1 MPTVPSYDLPTQ
13 ELASVQ
19 LNTFQAPAAQVGNVN
34 GANINIVDVAG
45 KQASEM
51 GKATLSLGLQMEKI
65 GDEIRDANVKAQDTA
80 VVSKMQ
86 DVLYNKESGYLWTK
100 GLDSKDKFEDA
111 KEQFN
116 KSVQDARAQLTDPKE
131 QAAFD
136 RAMGRHY
143 NTFNAAISRH
153 AGEQIRVY
161 SNAESEARQTKYQDM
176 AIANFGTP
184 QFQQYVNT
192 AMAEADARAE
202 LNGMGKDARDV
213 LRLKASNQIYGNVV
227 TNLMLNNKYT
237 EAKSVL
243 DDASKKGLITEE
255 AKLTLNRSLIAGY
268 NRESGKN
275 AGDNIYNNRGPA
287 GTDFNTISQWV
298 LGKEGGYVKN
308 DAGKGETNFGVNIS
322 ANPDVNVKNLTQEK
336 ALQIYK
342 TRYWDE
348 IKADSLPPEM
358 RALAFNAAINMGQ
371 GAAKELL
378 AEAGNDPAKFAE
390 LQRQRYDRIIAAD
403 EQLKNSSD
411 PKKREKYRNL
421 AQYRDQWISRVDQ
434 LEAGAGGE
442 ASLGGMLRQADMIE
456 DKEQR
461 DTAKAQIKQLYSE
474 EKAVKE
480 ADYKNKF
487 DTAMD
492 IAYKRE
498 GGWQDIPAPIWGSLK
513 QADRAKLMERPKGDD
528 PDTVL
533 KLNANPDLWRKGS
546 IEQYRPLL
554 SENTYQR
561 YWTAANGAGGDGKI
575 IEAKIDSEQFE
586 YQIQAAGLDK
596 LIGTPKSKDDKLAKI
611 QLKAKFEDMIYAEQ
625 QAKRRPLT
633 PDEKNALIVRLLKPV
648 KVNAVWTGLGAFMGS
663 TTQEKRFFQVQDP
676 RNVIIPSETR
686 ARIVA
691 DMEKRNI
698 EPTPARIYNAYLSMD
713 NE

>member
-13 ELASVQ
+13 ELAATQ
-19 LNTFQAPAAQVGNVN
+19 LNTFQSPNAQVGNVN

-51 GKATLSLGLQMEKI
+51 GKATLSLGMQMEKI

-287 GTDFNTISQWV
+287 GTDANSIIQWTMNI
-298 LGKEGGYVKN
+298 EGGYVKN
-308 DAGKGETNFGVNIS
+308 DAGKGETNLGINAT
-322 ANPDVNVKNLTQEK
+322 ANPDVDVKNLTPAK
-336 ALQIYK
+336 AAEIYK
-342 TRYWDE
+342 TKYWNA
-348 IKADSLPPEM
+348 IGADNLPPEM
-358 RALAFNAAINMGQ
+358 RAVAFDAAVNQ
-371 GAAKELL
+371 SVGAAKQML
-378 AEAGNDPAKFAE
+378 AEAGNDPQKFIELRRERYQKLIKENPSKFA
-390 LQRQRYDRIIAAD
+390 QY
-403 EQLKNSSD
+403 
-411 PKKREKYRNL
+411 EKSWMNRL
-421 AQYRDQWISRVDQ
+421 DQ
-434 LEAGAGGE
+434 LEAGIGGE
-442 ASLGGMLRQADMIE
+442 SSLGGMLRQADMIE

-480 ADYKNKF
+480 ADYKNQF

-586 YQIQAAGLDK
+586 YNLQSAGLDK

-611 QLKAKFEDMIYAEQ
+611 QLKAKLEDMIYAEQ
-625 QAKRRPLT
+625 QAKRRALT
-633 PDEKNALIVRLLKPV
+633 PAEKNELTRAILKPV
-648 KVNAVWTGLGAFMGS
+648 KVNATWTGLGAWMGS
-663 TTQEKRFFQVQDP
+663 TTQEKRVFQVQDP
-676 RNVIIPSETR
+676 RNVIIPADTR
-686 ARIVA
+686 ARL
-691 DMEKRNI
+691 EKQFKDRGLQA
-698 EPTPARIYNAYLSMD
+698 TPERLFNAYILS
-713 NE
+713 EESE